1 MPIISIVV
9 PVYKVEKYIRR
20 CIDSILAQTFTDF
33 ELILVD
39 DGSPDNC
46 GAICDEYAA
55 KDHRIKVIHKPNGGV
70 SAARNT
76 ALDAAT
82 GRYIMFCDSDD
93 FVSPEWCQVMLNAIE
108 EYPSALITS
117 EMQKVDEEAS
127 ANREDCGTSDSAIED
142 VSYYTVY
149 NRGLSGFTWNK
160 IFRRDIIEQNH
171 LRFDENRRI
180 GEDVQFVISYCAF
193 CESYMLIKDPL
204 YYYVQRKSSA
214 VHILRPDIL
223 EHQLFTFYIRT
234 PLLKPE
240 ELEEFC
246 DTNLCSFIHY
256 FDAVF
261 TAGNTASL
269 CRKLAYNNRMLNSEA
284 FRFCLEHASGK
295 RENPLAMKILRT
307 HNYYLYWLFQ
317 KLVGFKKR
325 IWRK

>member
-46 GAICDEYAA
+46 GAICEEYAA
-55 KDHRIKVIHKPNGGV
+55 KDNRVKVIHKPNGGL
-70 SAARNT
+70 SSARNAGMDIT
-76 ALDAAT
+76 T
-82 GRYIMFCDSDD
+82 GEYVLFCDSDD
-93 FVSPEWCQVMLNAIE
+93 YVSPDWCYSMAAGIVSNPNALVMCDICKVYEDSVCDAANQETCAV
-108 EYPSALITS
+108 PMQRIT
-117 EMQKVDEEAS
+117 
-127 ANREDCGTSDSAIED
+127 
-142 VSYYTVY
+142 YYDAVK
-149 NRGLSGFTWNK
+149 RGISGFAWNK
-160 IFRRDIIEQNH
+160 IYVKRIIDDHN
-171 LRFDENRRI
+171 LRFDENRKFA
-180 GEDVQFVISYCAF
+180 EDVPFVIEYSKYLDSF
-193 CESYMLIKDPL
+193 VLIDRQL
-204 YYYVQRKSSA
+204 YFYLQRQGS
-214 VHILRPDIL
+214 ILHSVRPDIL

-261 TAGNTASL
+261 AAGNTTSL
-269 CRKLAYNNRMLNSEA
+269 YRKLAYNHRMLNSEA